1 MLSAK
6 YIHVS
11 KISQCMSCIINFYS
25 TLYTRIQLLCC
36 MSPMPWLSGKRIS
49 QMVLG
54 SNPSWSLNLASFAT
68 SCIHIEMIQY
78 VMCSIHRR
86 IWHCVQ
92 GTSDTMARTP
102 QTCGC
107 EDLERYNTLYLL
119 SDSSLCMWNYIQVSQ
134 RQAWCRPVSPP
145 HFTESMIL
153 IMQPRFDSTLS
164 LPRLQYLYMSNCE
177 SDWAEP
183 SMSHIR
189 KCCISQFMIC
199 YCLGYSWHISTL

>member
-153 IMQPRFDSTLS
+153 CSPDLTL
-164 LPRLQYLYMSNCE
+164 LCL
-177 SDWAEP
+177 
-183 SMSHIR
+183 
-189 KCCISQFMIC
+189 
-199 YCLGYSWHISTL
+199 CLGCSTYIWVTVRVTEQNPQCPTLGNVALANSWYAIV